1 MINYRHFCGNLS
13 FFFLSMLVQ
22 VVFSIAIIDKSCTVH
37 PNMKAI
43 MNKMVKSTTKE
54 TGARDMS
61 RLEPPAPA
69 LLLPLLLLLQWLPW
83 LPLLLLLPRSPVV
96 VAAVATAAAPAE
108 VGAVAAAAAARF
120 SRRLG
125 LLYSS

>member
-1 MINYRHFCGNLS
+1 
-13 FFFLSMLVQ
+13 MLVQ
-22 VVFSIAIIDKSCTVH
+22 VVFGIAIIDKSCTVH
-37 PNMKAI
+37 PNMKAN

-69 LLLPLLLLLQWLPW
+69 LLLPLLPPPLLLPLLLLLQWLPW
-83 LPLLLLLPRSPVV
+83 LPLLLLLPQSPVV